1 MSDATTMH
9 REDRSTQNPPHKL
22 LWELT
27 NAIVASRSLHA
38 VAELGVADHIGEEPA
53 SLRSVAAACDADP
66 DALDRVMRLLAAHGI
81 FQRQA
86 GGYGHTESSRLL
98 RSDHPMSMRAF
109 ARLNGLP
116 VFSATFARFER
127 SVRTGSPALEQV
139 EPKGLWAY
147 LQDHREE
154 AAVFEQAMTAKAQAD
169 IVAVLDAYDF
179 SPHRR
184 IADIGGGHGHL
195 IAAIL
200 AAYEDAYGVLFELP
214 DVAAEVAPAPPLDV
228 VAGDFFTD
236 PLPACDAYLL
246 MNVIHDWDDTDA
258 AAILSAVANAGRS
271 SAATVL
277 IVETVMP
284 EGAEPHWAKTLDVLM
299 LAVTGGRERT
309 EAEYARL
316 LDTAGI
322 DLVKTLPTATPFSI
336 VEGRVR

>member
-1 MSDATTMH
+1 MTDVTTMH
-9 REDRSTQNPPHKL
+9 REDRSMQKPPHQL
-22 LWELT
+22 VWELT
-27 NAIVASRSLHA
+27 NAIVASRSLHV
-38 VAELGVADHIGEEPA
+38 VAELGVADHIGEEPV
-53 SLRSVAAACDADP
+53 SVRSVAAACDADP
-66 DALDRVMRLLAAHGI
+66 DALDRVMRLLVAYGI
-81 FQRQA
+81 FERRA

-116 VFSATFARFER
+116 VFSATFAGFER
-127 SVRTGSPALEQV
+127 SVRTGSPALELI

-147 LQDHREE
+147 LQGHGDE

-169 IVAVLDAYDF
+169 IVAVLDACDF

-184 IADIGGGHGHL
+184 IADIAGGHGHL

-200 AAYEDAYGVLFELP
+200 AAHEDVYGVLFELP
-214 DVAAEVAPAPPLDV
+214 NVAAEVAPTPRLDV

-246 MNVIHDWDDTDA
+246 MNIIHDWNDTDA
-258 AAILSAVANAGRS
+258 ATILSAVANAGRS
-271 SAATVL
+271 SAATIL

-322 DLVKTLPTATPFSI
+322 DLVRTLPTATPFSI